1 MAMPRA
7 ETGSGARRRR
17 SSASIT
23 VRAASTSRRC
33 GRTAA
38 VNPGAVSVAL
48 RSTLCS
54 PRATLARLRR
64 RVILRARS
72 AVRLAGLGT
81 DACGELAVQPRR
93 LPPDDRE

>member
-7 ETGSGARRRR
+7 DTGSGSRRRR

-38 VNPGAVSVAL
+38 VNPGAVAVAL

-64 RVILRARS
+64 PVIVRARS
-72 AVRLAGLGT
+72 A
-81 DACGELAVQPRR
+81 
-93 LPPDDRE
+93 

>member
-23 VRAASTSRRC
+23 VRAASTSRRS

-38 VNPGAVSVAL
+38 VNPGAVSVAV
-48 RSTLCS
+48 RITLCS
-54 PRATLARLRR
+54 ARATLARVRR
-64 RVILRARS
+64 PVIVRARS
-72 AVRLAGLGT
+72 SSASQVWGPMPAASSRSSRA
-81 DACGELAVQPRR
+81 P
-93 LPPDDRE
+93 